1 MNNDARTVV
10 RALLIDHGD
19 PTRSLDWTRR
29 LADSFC
35 AARPGWRIEIEGAA
49 FPDMARALIQAAS
62 DGRPPEIAQLSY
74 TTIQVARDLL
84 GPGGRPLFA
93 PVGRFIGG
101 RSLIAGESVTSGGII
116 PAVLDHYTCD
126 GELWAIPTQASTIV
140 TFANMSM
147 LAAAGIDEIPQT
159 WQQVET
165 ACRALR
171 GSRGGPAH
179 GITWP
184 NYSWWPQH
192 AVGAQG
198 GMLADHDNGRSG
210 RAERIEL
217 ASPEMLAYL
226 GWWQRLHAD
235 GHYLYTS
242 KPTAA
247 DPIRIWGENFRALVS
262 GEVALCVTTSVFGGR
277 LAAAAREAGFELGVA
292 RAPYNGEVAY
302 QGSVIGGDALWLA
315 AGLDD
320 EVRDVAL
327 GFMEHLNTARNA
339 ADRHKVMAYE
349 PITAASVELLSAE
362 GWFDERPHQ
371 RGGYDELTGA
381 RGSAHALGAVIG
393 DFAAI
398 REVIVDA
405 THDVLA
411 CGAEPADRLA
421 AATAAA
427 QVLLDDYNAHVSLGQ
442 GPRGLDVD

>member
-29 LADSFC
+29 LAQEYCRS
-35 AARPGWRIEIEGAA
+35 RPGWRIQIDGAA
-49 FPDMARALIQAAS
+49 FPDMARALIKAVR
-62 DGRPPEIAQLSY
+62 DGRPPAIAQLSY
-74 TTIQVARDLL
+74 TTLQVARDLL
-84 GPGGRPLFA
+84 GAGGQPLFA
-93 PVGRFIGG
+93 PAGPAIGG
-101 RSLIAGESVTSGGII
+101 RSVIAGEPVTSGGII

-147 LAAAGIDEIPQT
+147 LAAAGIGEIPRT
-159 WQQVET
+159 WQQVDT
-165 ACRALR
+165 ACTALR
-171 GSRGGPAH
+171 GMRGGPRYA
-179 GITWP
+179 ITWP

-198 GMLADHDNGRSG
+198 GLLADHDNGRSG
-210 RAERIEL
+210 RAERMLL
-217 ASPEMLAYL
+217 ASDQMLAYL
-226 GWWQRLHAD
+226 HWWRRLHSG

-242 KPTAA
+242 RPTVQ
-247 DPIRIWGENFRALVS
+247 DPIRIWGENFRALAS
-262 GEVALCVTTSVFGGR
+262 GDVALCVTTSVFGGR
-277 LAAAAREAGFELGVA
+277 LAQAAREAGFELGVA

-302 QGSVIGGDALWLA
+302 HGSVIGGDALWLA
-315 AGLDD
+315 AGLDPD
-320 EVRDVAL
+320 ARDVAL

-349 PITAASVELLSAE
+349 PITVASAELLEAE
-362 GWFDERPHQ
+362 GWFDQRPHQ
-371 RGGYDELTGA
+371 RGAYDELTGA
-381 RGSAHALGAVIG
+381 RGSAHAKAAVIG

-411 CGAEPADRLA
+411 GGADPTERFTA
-421 AATAAA
+421 ANATAQA
-427 QVLLDDYNAHVSLGQ
+427 LLDKYNAHVALGQ
-442 GPRGLDVD
+442 GPPGLDVD